1 MPRASGLLFA
11 YLNEQ
16 RNLINYRHASCRDY
30 TSAGDGHSAQP
41 TTRATQYLRISSELF
56 VFGKSREIF
65 ISELT
70 ASAAEASLLNVIV
83 KGGGLFPKMAAKM
96 GKFLDKSYN

>member
-1 MPRASGLLFA
+1 MQRLYVRWGWPFCAAHHSRNSIFA
-11 YLNEQ
+11 H
-16 RNLINYRHASCRDY
+16 LIS
-30 TSAGDGHSAQP
+30 
-41 TTRATQYLRISSELF
+41 LF

-96 GKFLDKSYN
+96 GKFLDKSCN